1 MGGIGR
7 ISIFYGWSCRLGVE
21 GLEFSQGFGIGDG
34 FRFFDVAL
42 NMQLPEG
49 VPLFGTFNSL
59 YRLYWEL
66 YVCLVQETMSK
77 EHAMRFPFIGSAVL
91 LSLFLL
97 FKFLPKDLINTVLT
111 LYFFVLGVLAL
122 SYVTFYPS

>member
-1 MGGIGR
+1 
-7 ISIFYGWSCRLGVE
+7 
-21 GLEFSQGFGIGDG
+21 
-34 FRFFDVAL
+34 
-42 NMQLPEG
+42 
-49 VPLFGTFNSL
+49 
-59 YRLYWEL
+59 
-66 YVCLVQETMSK
+66 MSK

-122 SYVTFYPS
+122 SATILPTLERLLPIAWNESMVTWHLPYWKSMFSCGT